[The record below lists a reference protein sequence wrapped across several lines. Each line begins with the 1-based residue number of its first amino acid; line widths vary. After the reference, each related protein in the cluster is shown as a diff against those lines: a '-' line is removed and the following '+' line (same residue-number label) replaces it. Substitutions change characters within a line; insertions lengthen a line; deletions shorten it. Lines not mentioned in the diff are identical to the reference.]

1 MEAIALLNQ
10 KASVNNFTWNQE
22 IAERNQRIARDLT
35 KGLID
40 LKVSFNQK
48 ATPASGRS
56 DSKPAQI
63 NSSSVIQDNIDNLSG
78 LLDEAVLAKMMKAS
92 VNNSTN
98 QALALGNTIN
108 EIFYIYAQALG
119 FPEAKL
125 ANMVATTN
133 MSAVSSNMN
142 MQGKSMRQILAKTN
156 ASSNRN
162 MPAMGNKMNNILN
175 ESDYENAQ
183 AYVKQAQEIFAK
195 YLKSLEAANKNA
207 SSDIQPHLNT
217 ILSHLKRLLI
227 AKVHFV
233 M

>member
-1 MEAIALLNQ
+1 
-10 KASVNNFTWNQE
+10 
-22 IAERNQRIARDLT
+22 
-35 KGLID
+35 
-40 LKVSFNQK
+40 
-48 ATPASGRS
+48 
-56 DSKPAQI
+56 
-63 NSSSVIQDNIDNLSG
+63 
-78 LLDEAVLAKMMKAS
+78 MMKAS

-125 ANMVATTN
+125 TNMVATTN

-142 MQGKSMRQILAKTN
+142 MQGKSMRQILANTN

-162 MPAMGNKMNNILN
+162 MPAMGNKMNNIPN

-183 AYVKQAQEIFAK
+183 A
-195 YLKSLEAANKNA
+195 
-207 SSDIQPHLNT
+207 
-217 ILSHLKRLLI
+217 ILSHLKTLLI
-227 AKVHFV
+227 AKVHLV